1 MLKRAIFILF
11 LSILFHSGCSDVSVV
26 EQEIEEL
33 SGIRSE
39 QIFTYRIETLP
50 DDLPQENRKEFLT
63 NWVTERELAAEE
75 LLEYDGRGNLLF
87 REVVDLVEDFIYQ
100 ETYSFSDDLTLLEIE
115 TTINGEPC
123 EECLPD
129 RIERELDVL
138 VQPVVEQ
145 AYRGGEFLHED
156 VIRYNQPGEIFS
168 VQRNLVPGGEELY
181 TEFFRY
187 IARDI
192 RSNLIR
198 DKRKFF
204 RTKNRIRTTE
214 YGYDIDGYPARV
226 TVVEELPVR
235 QIISEIRYINLAA
248 DGNRNWIVRIK
259 DRQWLEERLIEYY

>member
-1 MLKRAIFILF
+1 
-11 LSILFHSGCSDVSVV
+11 
-26 EQEIEEL
+26 
-33 SGIRSE
+33 
-39 QIFTYRIETLP
+39 
-50 DDLPQENRKEFLT
+50 
-63 NWVTERELAAEE
+63 
-75 LLEYDGRGNLLF
+75 
-87 REVVDLVEDFIYQ
+87 LVEDFIYQ

-259 DRQWLEERLIEYY
+259 DRQWLEERIIEYY